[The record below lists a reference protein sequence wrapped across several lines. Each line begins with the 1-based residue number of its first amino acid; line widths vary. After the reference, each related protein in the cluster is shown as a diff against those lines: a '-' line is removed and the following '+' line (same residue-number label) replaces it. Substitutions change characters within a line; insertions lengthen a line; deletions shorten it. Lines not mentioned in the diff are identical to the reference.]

1 METIDLAGGFSI
13 NSNSTPPVTIQQESA
28 PMKAQTKKA
37 EANLIQKEIVKKMNG
52 DVDNIKVHQEHC
64 LMLSRYGSSPR
75 FGEYLKSL
83 SFVLTP
89 VKLRKLKLEQLEE
102 LLERVRTSVANRT
115 ISDIWTNSITSGLG
129 VVENLCTMTRLND
142 TIKLKGLTEMLKEDE
157 SFLDLLEELKL
168 NNQNL
173 AYVSPYTRLAYTL
186 LTSIMHVHGLNTML
200 DKRKP
205 KPQNTVELPVEL
217 PVEQSAEQPVEQEKK
232 ISTKNKMRE
241 RIYEIE

>member
-1 METIDLAGGFSI
+1 METIDLAGGFTI
-13 NSNSTPPVTIQQESA
+13 NNGATKPIATQQETA
-28 PMKAQTKKA
+28 PMKIQTKKV
-37 EANLIQKEIVKKMNG
+37 EANLVQKEIVKTMKG
-52 DVDNIKVHQEHC
+52 DVDNVQKHQEHC

-75 FGEYLKSL
+75 FGDYLKSL
-83 SFVLTP
+83 SIVLTP
-89 VKLRKLKLEQLEE
+89 IKLRKLKLEQLEE

-142 TIKLKGLTEMLKEDE
+142 TIKLKGLTELLKDDE
-157 SFLDLLEELKL
+157 TFLDLLEELKL

-186 LTSIMHVHGLNTML
+186 LTSIVHVHGLNTIL

-217 PVEQSAEQPVEQEKK
+217 PVEQPIEQEKK
-232 ISTKNKMRE
+232 ISTKNRMKE
-241 RIYEIE
+241 RIYEI